1 MSRIAIDMDEVITDA
16 LSKHVNLYDQHF
28 NKKTNVED
36 LVGMSLPQYV
46 APEEKLKVIEIV
58 QHETFFDDLEVFPGA
73 IETLEALSK
82 EHELFITTAAMEVP
96 NSFNGKYKWLLKHV
110 PFIDTMNFVFCG
122 DKSIVNADYLID
134 DNVRHFKRFVG
145 KGLLFDAPHN
155 RFVDYNPRMKDWKDV
170 ADYFGVKISQ
180 SIKCQQ
186 LV

>member
-155 RFVDYNPRMKDWKDV
+155 RFVDYNPRMKDWNDV

-180 SIKCQQ
+180 STKCQQ